1 MVPDTIPI
9 DDKALPSRVI
19 AIAGK
24 GGTGKTLLSALLI
37 RALAKTQKPKILA
50 IDADS
55 AVSLPYTLGVG
66 VSQTIAEVREE
77 VIDDPEARRQV
88 LDQHIRSVIE
98 RLIIPGK
105 GFDLLIMGRSEGPGC
120 YCSLND
126 LLRYGIETASRNYD
140 VIIIDAEAGPEQVNR
155 RVLQN
160 VDTLIII
167 TDTSMRG
174 FQTAK
179 LIARVGDARAIRP
192 PRSGLVINKVRETN
206 QSLRD
211 AAAQTGLEVLGYIPE
226 DENVTTYDLAGKPMI
241 ELPETSPS
249 VIAVRGILEKIGLD
263 TS

>member
-1 MVPDTIPI
+1 
-9 DDKALPSRVI
+9 VI

-24 GGTGKTLLSALLI
+24 GGTGKTLLAALLI
-37 RALAKTQKPKILA
+37 RMLAKAQKLKVLA

-55 AVSLPYTLGVG
+55 AVSLPYTLGVK
-66 VSQTIAEVREE
+66 VSKTIAEVRED
-77 VIDDPEARRQV
+77 VISDPEIRRQV

-98 RLIIPGK
+98 RLIIPGE

-120 YCSLND
+120 YCTLND
-126 LLRYGIETASRNYD
+126 LLRYGIETTCKNYN
-140 VIIIDAEAGPEQVNR
+140 VTIIDAEAGPEQVNR

-160 VDTLIII
+160 VDTLIIV
-167 TDTSMRG
+167 TDTSNRG

-192 PRSGLVINKVRETN
+192 YRSGLVINKVRETN

-211 AAAQTGLEVLGYIPE
+211 AATQAGLEVLGFIPE
-226 DENVTTYDLAGKPMI
+226 DENVITYDSIGKPII

-249 VIAVRGILEKIGLD
+249 VIAVRGILEKIGLAI
-263 TS
+263 S

>member
-1 MVPDTIPI
+1 MIPV
-9 DDKALPSRVI
+9 DDKASPTRVI

-37 RALAKTQKPKILA
+37 GMLAKAQKLKVLA

-55 AVSLPYTLGVG
+55 AVSLPYTLGVR
-66 VSQTIAEVREE
+66 VSKTIAEVRED
-77 VIDDPEARRQV
+77 VINDPEIRRQV

-126 LLRYGIETASRNYD
+126 LLRYGIETTSRNFD
-140 VIIIDAEAGPEQVNR
+140 VIVIDAEAGPEQVNR

-179 LIARVGDARAIRP
+179 LIARIGDARAIRP
-192 PRSGLVINKVRETN
+192 SRSGLVINKVRETD

-226 DENVTTYDLAGKPMI
+226 DENVITYDSIGRPMI

-249 VIAVRGILEKIGLD
+249 VIAVKGILEKIGLAI
-263 TS
+263 S